1 MHLFMELYFNSDAA
15 MNSRD
20 FLGFSLESR
29 LELNYD
35 NKIEMKEICEL
46 LKYGFCRNEPQH

>member
-1 MHLFMELYFNSDAA
+1 MHLFMKLYFNSDAA

-20 FLGFSLESR
+20 FLEFSFEGG

-35 NKIEMKEICEL
+35 LTTK
-46 LKYGFCRNEPQH
+46 LKGRKFVIY